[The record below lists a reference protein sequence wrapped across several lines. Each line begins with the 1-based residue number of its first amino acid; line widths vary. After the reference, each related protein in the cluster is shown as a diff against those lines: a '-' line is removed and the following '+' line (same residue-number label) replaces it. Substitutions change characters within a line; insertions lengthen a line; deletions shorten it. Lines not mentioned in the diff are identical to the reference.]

1 MRIVKIGM
9 VQSRCVASTASNL
22 ENTVSLIGS
31 AINLGAQIICLPEMF
46 KTLYFCQR
54 QDYQNFALA
63 ETIPGEST
71 ACFSA
76 IAKKHSVIIIAPLF
90 EKRAEGIYHNTIAV
104 IDSDGM
110 LAGIY
115 RKMHIPHDPGFEEKY
130 YFTPGDLGYKVFK
143 TKYGNIGT
151 LICWD
156 QWYPE
161 AARLTAM
168 MDAEII
174 FYPTA
179 IGWDC
184 KEPAE
189 LGQHQLEAWKTI
201 QRSHSIANGVF
212 VCAVNRVGKEQDI
225 TFWGNSFVYN
235 PFGIL
240 LGKASADKQ
249 EVMVIDCDLDQ
260 INETRLQWPFFRDR
274 RIDSY
279 HKITQHFIEE

>member
-1 MRIVKIGM
+1 M
-9 VQSRCVASTASNL
+9 ASNL
-22 ENTVSLIGS
+22 ENTVRLIES
-31 AINLGAQIICLPEMF
+31 VIKKGAQIICLPEMY
-46 KTLYFCQR
+46 KTLYFCQQ
-54 QDYQNFALA
+54 QDYLNFSLA
-63 ETIPGEST
+63 ESIPGEST
-71 ACFSA
+71 ACFSS
-76 IAKKHSVIIIAPLF
+76 IAKQHSVVIIAPIF

-104 IDSDGM
+104 IDTDGT

-115 RKMHIPHDPGFEEKY
+115 RKMHVPHDPGFEEKF

-143 TKYGNIGT
+143 TKYGKIGT

-168 MDAEII
+168 MGAEII

-184 KEPAE
+184 KEPVE
-189 LGQHQLEAWKTI
+189 LGDSQIEAWETI

-212 VCAVNRVGKEQDI
+212 VCAVNRVGVEQDI

-235 PFGIL
+235 PFGVL
-240 LGKASADKQ
+240 LGKASHDQQ
-249 EVMVIDCDLDQ
+249 EIVVIDCDLDQ
-260 INETRLQWPFFRDR
+260 IKETRTHWPFFRDR

-279 HKITQHFIEE
+279 HKITQQFIEE